1 MNRNRDSIIVEL
13 SAISVRFRLFF
24 DAEKG
29 CEKSFIPRRKDVA
42 TKMKQQSKVKNI
54 PSFWEGFSIFGIPSK
69 PSGITSAASL

>member
-42 TKMKQQSKVKNI
+42 TKMKQQSKIKNI
-54 PSFWEGFSIFGIPSK
+54 PSF
-69 PSGITSAASL
+69 